1 MPIDSGSGGG
11 GTLKPGGEAYGDN
24 LLTTALEVTT
34 TSQNLPI
41 QLQAGKWYG
50 LLFSDGTANEPGPML
65 SWRAPVSG
73 LKGITFALQEFY
85 KVNFTIGATTTAMAK
100 TTGSRTLYLR
110 EIRLAIAQ
118 KGARGN
124 QGIPG
129 DALAGGPF
137 SDNVLPRTVTINTNG
152 RSFDLGVRL
161 EAGQWYEFYVSKTA
175 DRHQAVHGFS
185 VKIPSATEADHWW
198 KAGVLGNEATGLIVD
213 KQSSGNTTMSKYAI
227 GVRGVA
233 SIASIDV
240 DAIYRHQSAKG
251 DGGVGREELY
261 AVGPTRTLNAN
272 QSPSNDWR
280 YGLVDAAGNAI
291 TAPQN
296 GIRWYKTRQP
306 TTATNKYPF
315 IAERKVVG
323 IPNEGDEVTADWD
336 TPVLTSEPGR
346 DSSVPDATE
355 TVAGKVR
362 RATSA
367 EVQAR
372 TEVNAFVPPNLLSS
386 AMGQILRGGVFGEN
400 LLSSSVTLNASPAA
414 ATSFGRILEP
424 GSWYIAFFARTEDA
438 AIGNWEQFRA
448 PARGSTVTLIGPLGS
463 GTGRGYFGIRI
474 ATGSGTTGNDTGLVV
489 GGSGENN
496 PRPLRLTEVRQ
507 VKAAKG
513 DGGVGREKL
522 YAVGPTRTLNAN
534 QYPSNDWRYGLVDA
548 AGNAIATAR
557 NGIRWYKT
565 PQSTTP
571 TNKYPFVAVRKTV
584 GTPSEGDEVS
594 ADWAVALISEPG
606 QDGSGPRPTSPLGYE
621 PPWSFIRQ
629 STTAGPEVSVASGSA
644 AEVGSAWNTAAGKH
658 GDFAVLGL
666 TPLTSS
672 FSFTGIPS
680 DTDTDLHVVAR
691 MRISYQLFH
700 GTIELLIKET
710 YRDAQNAEQTRVT
723 SLDTITIAS
732 NARKDTANS
741 TMRTPNGVV
750 LKARSGRTYTLF
762 IKGTP
767 ETARPSANVG
777 FWNGGVTDEDGIWL
791 AKAKDVSVPD
801 ASETVAGRVR
811 RATAAEVQVQA
822 AVNAFVPPNLVSSAV
837 GQISVGGQ
845 ASDVDPIADRVIDEE
860 DLSDIL
866 KAKVLS
872 EYSFDVT
879 NEVDAVVCSQ
889 YVGRGELGNDKPYST
904 ATIGTPLNASL
915 PSIYQRGSTATN
927 YALYKRALEFSQNT
941 DLTAQEGARAYGL
954 NIEQLDELAVGDRLL
969 LYATLYTAD
978 NSSVERVIFALQSG
992 SNTAV
997 ALYRKNDT
1005 TIEARVGDTRIVN
1018 MGVGEI
1024 ANRFFKVGMYIKRT
1038 GQSGFEFRLF
1048 GGGRISNSATATISG
1063 LISTTVTVGVNPT
1076 YVRATQESLAI
1087 ASSFRGLM
1095 FDVVVMH
1102 PTQDAEAGWAGRT
1115 SDGGND
1121 RTIPY
1126 GNAMHIRLVQG
1137 SSEYQYTPGDNLVGS
1152 TPQVLSQLNS
1162 VTSITLG
1169 ATGVDLDKIL
1179 GFWAEFDVNGRGYRQ
1194 FLPVEFI
1201 PRRTSAPYTLDAS
1214 TGLVSH
1220 YDPGIIVVSKGSPSP
1235 NNTGDHWYFTTL
1247 LVTGSA
1253 VARTLD
1259 FWPGTISEV
1268 RSASVTSLRV
1278 VAKRR

>member
-233 SIASIDV
+233 SITSIDV

-251 DGGVGREELY
+251 DGGVG
-261 AVGPTRTLNAN
+261 T
-272 QSPSNDWR
+272 
-280 YGLVDAAGNAI
+280 
-291 TAPQN
+291 
-296 GIRWYKTRQP
+296 
-306 TTATNKYPF
+306 
-315 IAERKVVG
+315 
-323 IPNEGDEVTADWD
+323 
-336 TPVLTSEPGR
+336 
-346 DSSVPDATE
+346 
-355 TVAGKVR
+355 
-362 RATSA
+362 
-367 EVQAR
+367 
-372 TEVNAFVPPNLLSS
+372 
-386 AMGQILRGGVFGEN
+386 
-400 LLSSSVTLNASPAA
+400 
-414 ATSFGRILEP
+414 
-424 GSWYIAFFARTEDA
+424 
-438 AIGNWEQFRA
+438 
-448 PARGSTVTLIGPLGS
+448 
-463 GTGRGYFGIRI
+463 
-474 ATGSGTTGNDTGLVV
+474 
-489 GGSGENN
+489 
-496 PRPLRLTEVRQ
+496 
-507 VKAAKG
+507 
-513 DGGVGREKL
+513 EKL

-791 AKAKDVSVPD
+791 AKAKDVSVPE
-801 ASETVAGRVR
+801 ASETVAGKVR

-879 NEVDAVVCSQ
+879 DEVDAVVCSQ

-941 DLTAQEGARAYGL
+941 DLTAQEEARAYGL

-992 SNTAV
+992 SNTVV

-1038 GQSGFEFRLF
+1038 GQSVFEFRLF

-1063 LISTTVTVGVNPT
+1063 PISTTVTVGVNPT

-1220 YDPGIIVVSKGSPSP
+1220 YDPGIIVVSKGAPSP

>member
-233 SIASIDV
+233 SITSIDV

-251 DGGVGREELY
+251 DGGVG
-261 AVGPTRTLNAN
+261 T
-272 QSPSNDWR
+272 
-280 YGLVDAAGNAI
+280 
-291 TAPQN
+291 
-296 GIRWYKTRQP
+296 
-306 TTATNKYPF
+306 
-315 IAERKVVG
+315 
-323 IPNEGDEVTADWD
+323 
-336 TPVLTSEPGR
+336 
-346 DSSVPDATE
+346 
-355 TVAGKVR
+355 
-362 RATSA
+362 
-367 EVQAR
+367 
-372 TEVNAFVPPNLLSS
+372 
-386 AMGQILRGGVFGEN
+386 
-400 LLSSSVTLNASPAA
+400 
-414 ATSFGRILEP
+414 
-424 GSWYIAFFARTEDA
+424 
-438 AIGNWEQFRA
+438 
-448 PARGSTVTLIGPLGS
+448 
-463 GTGRGYFGIRI
+463 
-474 ATGSGTTGNDTGLVV
+474 
-489 GGSGENN
+489 
-496 PRPLRLTEVRQ
+496 
-507 VKAAKG
+507 
-513 DGGVGREKL
+513 EKL

-791 AKAKDVSVPD
+791 AKAKDVSVPE
-801 ASETVAGRVR
+801 ASETVAGKVR

-879 NEVDAVVCSQ
+879 DEVDAVVCSQ

-941 DLTAQEGARAYGL
+941 DLTAQEEARAYGL

-992 SNTAV
+992 SNTVV

-1038 GQSGFEFRLF
+1038 GQSVFEFRLF

-1220 YDPGIIVVSKGSPSP
+1220 YDPGIIVVSKGAPSP

>member
-233 SIASIDV
+233 SITSIDV

-251 DGGVGREELY
+251 DGGVG
-261 AVGPTRTLNAN
+261 T
-272 QSPSNDWR
+272 
-280 YGLVDAAGNAI
+280 
-291 TAPQN
+291 
-296 GIRWYKTRQP
+296 
-306 TTATNKYPF
+306 
-315 IAERKVVG
+315 
-323 IPNEGDEVTADWD
+323 
-336 TPVLTSEPGR
+336 
-346 DSSVPDATE
+346 
-355 TVAGKVR
+355 
-362 RATSA
+362 
-367 EVQAR
+367 
-372 TEVNAFVPPNLLSS
+372 
-386 AMGQILRGGVFGEN
+386 
-400 LLSSSVTLNASPAA
+400 
-414 ATSFGRILEP
+414 
-424 GSWYIAFFARTEDA
+424 
-438 AIGNWEQFRA
+438 
-448 PARGSTVTLIGPLGS
+448 
-463 GTGRGYFGIRI
+463 
-474 ATGSGTTGNDTGLVV
+474 
-489 GGSGENN
+489 
-496 PRPLRLTEVRQ
+496 
-507 VKAAKG
+507 
-513 DGGVGREKL
+513 EKL

-791 AKAKDVSVPD
+791 AKAKDVSVPE
-801 ASETVAGRVR
+801 ASETVAGKVR

-879 NEVDAVVCSQ
+879 DEVDAVVCSQ

-904 ATIGTPLNASL
+904 VTIGTPLNASL

-941 DLTAQEGARAYGL
+941 DLTAQEEARAYGL

-992 SNTAV
+992 SNTVV

-1038 GQSGFEFRLF
+1038 GQSVFEFRLF

-1063 LISTTVTVGVNPT
+1063 PISTTVTVGVNPT

-1220 YDPGIIVVSKGSPSP
+1220 YDPGIIVVSKGAPSP